1 VSVLRGL
8 RIGYR
13 LSARRGQSLVETA
26 LILPVLLLIVCG
38 TLEFGFAFD
47 HHLTLQYATREGARV
62 GSALVNGGGTLGC
75 GAGQSP
81 NAGTVDPAIVA
92 AVERVLASTSSP
104 IDLNRVSEIRIYKA
118 DANGAESG
126 PVDRWIY
133 APAGGPVVDGKAL
146 DFKSTAP
153 QTWSACGRVNGATPD
168 SIGVSVAY
176 TYDMRTPMQA
186 LFGWATISMGDRSV
200 MSMNPTN

>member
-1 VSVLRGL
+1 MITLRGTFAHL
-8 RIGYR
+8 RR
-13 LSARRGQSLVETA
+13 ATARGQSMIEMA
-26 LILPVLLLIVCG
+26 LILPVLLMMVCG

-47 HHLTLQYATREGARV
+47 HHLTLQYASREGARV
-62 GSALVNGGGTLGC
+62 GSALVNGGGALGC

-81 NAGTVDPAIVA
+81 NAGTVDSTIIA

-104 IDLNRVSEIRIYKA
+104 IAVSRVSEIRIYKA
-118 DANGAESG
+118 DANGNESG

-133 APAGGPVVDGKAL
+133 AAAGGPVVDGKAL

-153 QTWSACGRVNGATPD
+153 QTWGACGRVNGATPD
-168 SIGVSVAY
+168 SIGVSVSY
-176 TYDMRTPMQA
+176 TYDMRTPLRA
-186 LFGWATISMGDRSV
+186 LFGWATITMGDRSI